1 MTTVYPD
8 GLLTAW
14 SRRSFTIKTTLGAT
28 MEVDGIVSTS
38 VPIGMHLRER
48 YIEITHLPSGFRIAT
63 ANSLGA
69 AMNIVA
75 GIAPLTDW
83 SAESPKI
90 SNAIGETIAL
100 LNGQAFSPRIK

>member
-1 MTTVYPD
+1 V
-8 GLLTAW
+8 
-14 SRRSFTIKTTLGAT
+14 IKTTLGSS
-28 MEVDGIVSTS
+28 MEVDGIVSAS
-38 VPIGMHLRER
+38 APLGLHLRER

-75 GIAPLTDW
+75 GITPMTDW
-83 SAESPKI
+83 TAESPRI

-100 LNGQAFSPRIK
+100 LNGQAFSPRIKS